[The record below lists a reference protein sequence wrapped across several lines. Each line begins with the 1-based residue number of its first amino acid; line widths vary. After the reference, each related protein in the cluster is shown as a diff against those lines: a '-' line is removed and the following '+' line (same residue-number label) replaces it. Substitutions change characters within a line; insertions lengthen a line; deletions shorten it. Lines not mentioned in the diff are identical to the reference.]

1 MTSLTSRKGAE
12 IEKLVF
18 IDSTWSQAK
27 HIFKDPRL
35 QGTRGIPAYLPKKK
49 LFLISL

>member
-1 MTSLTSRKGAE
+1 MTSLTTSKGAE

-18 IDSTWSQAK
+18 IDSTWLQAK

-35 QGTRGIPAYLPKKK
+35 KGKVVSTHSLKTKKK
-49 LFLISL
+49 